1 MKEASEKMYH
11 LVLSSGTPALENSIA
26 LTVLKTCITL
36 LAYAVMSTHCHI
48 ALVCT
53 CPDDFIKI
61 LKITYTKHFNSKYR
75 RRGILFENDTYCRP
89 VTGYLRQRVL
99 LSYILR
105 NPVHHGVAETAFR
118 YPHSSIASYFR
129 DGDNGILLPG
139 ISNSC
144 SGHGRLKIK
153 KGTGYVYYDL
163 DENGRIPLRYFVNAG
178 RTEYLYR
185 TERSFI
191 HQLNRWNTE
200 DWEREQIKKYPQGE
214 IITLTEAEPGFES
227 EIEDMRAYERGAW
240 RLRITD
246 MEVCGYIDRVLLP
259 EIGIPSYTMLD
270 SGQLPSVINAV
281 QRKFHVR
288 DEQILRCLGLTT
300 APCQE
305 GPENPLPIRLL
316 SQRPCSATHLSHHCA
331 GSSAT
336 IGRPFSSVT
345 LAPTIPTLLFSCDT
359 TCSYY
364 EI

>member
-11 LVLSSGTPALENSIA
+11 LVLSSGTPDVICRDDHDYTALENSIA

-75 RRGILFENDTYCRP
+75 RRGILFESDTYCRP

-139 ISNSC
+139 ISNAC

-191 HQLNRWNTE
+191 HQLYDLDENGRIPLRYFVNAGRTEYLYRTERSFIHQLNRWNTE
-200 DWEREQIKKYPQGE
+200 DWEREQIKEYPQDE
-214 IITLTEAEPGFES
+214 IITLTGAEPGFES
-227 EIEDMRAYERGAW
+227 EIEEMRAYERGAW

-259 EIGIPSYTMLD
+259 ETGIQSYTMLD
-270 SGQLPSVINAV
+270 SRQLPSVINAV
-281 QRKFHVR
+281 QRKFHIR
-288 DEQILRCLGLTT
+288 DEQILRCLGLH
-300 APCQE
+300 AMP
-305 GPENPLPIRLL
+305 NVIR
-316 SQRPCSATHLSHHCA
+316 
-331 GSSAT
+331 
-336 IGRPFSSVT
+336 
-345 LAPTIPTLLFSCDT
+345 
-359 TCSYY
+359 
-364 EI
+364 

>member
-11 LVLSSGTPALENSIA
+11 LVLSSGTPDVICRDDHDYTALENSIA
-26 LTVLKTCITL
+26 LTVFKTCITL

-61 LKITYTKHFNSKYR
+61 LKISYTKHFNSKYR
-75 RRGILFENDTYCRP
+75 RRGILFESDTYCRP

-214 IITLTEAEPGFES
+214 IITLTGAEPGFES

-259 EIGIPSYTMLD
+259 ETGIQSYTMLD
-270 SGQLPSVINAV
+270 SRQLPSVINAV
-281 QRKFHVR
+281 QRKFHIR
-288 DEQILRCLGLTT
+288 DEQILRCLGLH
-300 APCQE
+300 AMP
-305 GPENPLPIRLL
+305 NVIR
-316 SQRPCSATHLSHHCA
+316 
-331 GSSAT
+331 
-336 IGRPFSSVT
+336 
-345 LAPTIPTLLFSCDT
+345 
-359 TCSYY
+359 
-364 EI
+364 